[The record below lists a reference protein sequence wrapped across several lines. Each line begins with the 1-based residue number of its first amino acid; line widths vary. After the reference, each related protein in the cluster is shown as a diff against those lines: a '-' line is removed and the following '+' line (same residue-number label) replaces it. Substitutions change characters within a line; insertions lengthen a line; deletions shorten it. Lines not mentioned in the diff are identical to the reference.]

1 MMQTQ
6 IVNVQHP
13 LLSPFIQSFIFFTAD
28 NQQSI
33 EYSTFPNTNLCLAI
47 YFNNAISYCNTNTQ
61 NICEINAGSSLY
73 KSRLYGFHKQPFEVK
88 VNGSLDQICILFHPG
103 ALRAF
108 TNVPY
113 DDLLESDNAFD
124 LIFSPSNRSVLE
136 RIFNLIDISR
146 RSRILESFL
155 IDQVRPD
162 KLNSKTHAALAAATS
177 LSGELLT
184 VTHISGKCGIDP
196 STLYRLFYSNIGQ
209 SPKSFLQTIRFR
221 RALKPV
227 LYAEKEQLTNI
238 AYSNAY
244 YDQAHFN
251 KEIKSLSGY
260 TPNQL
265 RKIASLEQKQLVWV
279 YKS

>member
-1 MMQTQ
+1 MQTQ

-13 LLSPFIQSFIFFTAD
+13 LLSRFIQSFIFFTAD

-47 YFNNAISYCNTNTQ
+47 YFNNAISYCNTNAQ
-61 NICEINAGSSLY
+61 NICEINTGLSLY

-88 VNGSLDQICILFHPG
+88 INGSLDQICILFHPG

-113 DDLLESDNAFD
+113 DDLLKSDNAFD
-124 LIFSPSNRSVLE
+124 LIFSPSNLSLLE
-136 RIFNLIDISR
+136 RIFNYIDVNR
-146 RSRILESFL
+146 RAHLLESFL
-155 IDQVRPD
+155 IDQVRPER
-162 KLNSKTHAALAAATS
+162 LNPKTHAALTVATD
-177 LSGELLT
+177 LSVELLT
-184 VTHISGKCGIDP
+184 VGHISNKCNIDP

-209 SPKSFLQTIRFR
+209 SPKSFLQTMRFR

-227 LYAEKEQLTNI
+227 LYAGKEQLTNI

-251 KEIKSLSGY
+251 KEIKSLSGFS
-260 TPNQL
+260 PNQL
-265 RKIASLEQKQLVWV
+265 RKIARLEQRQLAWV